1 MVHYMDPFAR
11 FRRSKAQ
18 AKSHKHS
25 GKLLLGALGV
35 VYGDIGTSPL
45 YALKE
50 CFNGPHA
57 VSLEAG
63 NVLGILSLIFWS
75 IALVISV
82 KYLAVIMKADNKGEG
97 GIMALMALLMQKAAP
112 GERPFSSRKIMLFG
126 LFGAALLYGD
136 GVITP
141 AISVLSA
148 VEGLQIATPVLQ
160 PFVVPITVAIL
171 IGLFLAQSRGTARI
185 GAIFGPVMLL
195 WFATIAAIAIP
206 WILRAPEVLLAF
218 NPYYAVQFFIEN
230 GTHGFLVLGAVVLC
244 ITGGEALYADMGHFG
259 RPPIRKAWYL
269 VVFPALIINY
279 FGQGALL
286 LEMGAEAVHNPF
298 YALAPKEFLYPIV
311 GLATMATVV
320 ASQALISGAFSL
332 TQQATQLGF
341 LPRLAV
347 VHTSEHT
354 EGQVFV
360 PRVNFFLMICCIA
373 LVLIFKESSNL
384 AAAYGIAVTGTM
396 AITSLLFYAV
406 ARQIW
411 QWDISSAVLVT
422 GFFLLIDL
430 AFFSANT
437 AKILHGGWVPIAMG
451 AVVFLFMTTWLRG
464 RVVLSELMI
473 SRAMPMED
481 FLKKIEQE
489 NPPRVKGTAVFMTP
503 NRDVAP
509 SVLLHHY
516 KHNKVLHERVVLL
529 TVLTKKVPFVQFDEH
544 GRTTDIGQ
552 GFSKIISKYGFM
564 EQPHVMDILEAGGV
578 LTRACG
584 DVSFYLGRETLLT
597 TGKSSLSRTRKRL
610 FAFMMRNA
618 QPATVFFRVP
628 PGNVIE
634 LGSQVEI

>member
-1 MVHYMDPFAR
+1 MNPFAR
-11 FRRSKAQ
+11 FRRPKA
-18 AKSHKHS
+18 SHKGHQHG

-57 VSLEAG
+57 VSLAAA
-63 NVLGILSLIFWS
+63 NVLGILSLVFWS
-75 IALVISV
+75 ITLVVGI
-82 KYLAVIMKADNKGEG
+82 KYLAIIMRADNKGEG
-97 GIMALMALLMQKAAP
+97 GIMALMALLMQKTSP
-112 GERPFSSRKIMLFG
+112 GQRPFSSGKIMLFG

-136 GVITP
+136 GIITP

-148 VEGLQIATPVLQ
+148 VEGLEIATPLLQ
-160 PFVVPITVAIL
+160 PYIVPLTVVIL
-171 IGLFLAQSRGTARI
+171 IALFLAQSGGTARM

-195 WFATIAAIAIP
+195 WFVTIAAIAVP
-206 WILRAPEVLLAF
+206 WIIRSPEVLLAF
-218 NPYYAVQFFIEN
+218 NPYYAVRFFINN
-230 GTHGFLVLGAVVLC
+230 GFHGFLVLGAVVLC

-259 RPPIRKAWYL
+259 RRPIRKAWYL

-286 LEMGAEAVHNPF
+286 LEMGTEAVKNPF
-298 YALAPKEFLYPIV
+298 YALVPKEFLYPIV

-354 EGQVFV
+354 EGQIFV
-360 PRVNFFLMICCIA
+360 PRVNFLLMISCIA

-396 AITSLLFYAV
+396 AITSILFYAV

-411 QWDISSAVLVT
+411 QWDVSSAALVA

-430 AFFSANT
+430 SFFAANT
-437 AKILHGGWVPIAMG
+437 AKIFHGGWVPIALG
-451 AVVFLFMTTWLRG
+451 AVVFLFMTTWQRG
-464 RVVLSELMI
+464 RLVLSEMMI
-473 SRAMPMED
+473 LRSMPMDD
-481 FLKKIEQE
+481 FLKKVEQE

-516 KHNKVLHERVVLL
+516 KHNKVLHESVVIL

-544 GRTTDIGQ
+544 GRTTDLGQ
-552 GFSKIISKYGFM
+552 GFSKIIAKYGFM
-564 EQPHVMDILEAGGV
+564 EQPHVMDILEAGGIMG
-578 LTRACG
+578 RAHG
-584 DVSFYLGRETLLT
+584 EISFYLGRETLLT
-597 TGKSSLSRTRKRL
+597 TGVSKLSTLRKRL

-628 PGNVIE
+628 PDKVIE